1 MLQPVFQPFPE
12 LTTER
17 LLLRRVTMEDALA
30 IFFLRSDETVLQ
42 FISREPAKTIQEAEE
57 FIKRIDSEID
67 ANEVILWA
75 IALRDDPGKL
85 IGTICYWQLQKE
97 NYRAEIGFVLH
108 PHYWR
113 KGIMKEAVLKVIEYG
128 FSTLRLHS
136 IEAHINSSN
145 TASAA
150 ILESTGFVRE
160 AYLKENVFFGGKFL
174 DTAIYSR
181 LH

>member
-1 MLQPVFQPFPE
+1 MLQTVFQPFPE

-160 AYLKENVFFGGKFL
+160 AYLRENVFFGGKFL
-174 DTAIYSR
+174 DTTIYSR
-181 LH
+181 LQ